1 MRGILVKTGS
11 KEIIMKS
18 IYTCPHCGK
27 KSFNPWKKA
36 FAGQL
41 NSPGKVCIECGRK
54 CVNGKNATIF
64 NAVYCLIAFA
74 LVVIIYLK
82 APDMAGTSLDWIHY
96 YEWFINLGLLA
107 SMWLV
112 PKLVNAFFFSLAPAI
127 RIDAV
132 K

>member
-1 MRGILVKTGS
+1 MN
-11 KEIIMKS
+11 S
-18 IYTCPHCGK
+18 IYNCPHCGK

-54 CVNGKNATIF
+54 CVNGKGATIF
-64 NAVYCLIAFA
+64 NAVYCILAFA
-74 LVVIIYLK
+74 SMVVLYLNAPK
-82 APDMAGTSLDWIHY
+82 ALDTE
-96 YEWFINLGLLA
+96 YEWIAHYEMLIGIGIIV
-107 SMWLV
+107 SMFV
-112 PKLVNAFFFSLAPAI
+112 IPRLVNAFFFRLSPAI

>member
-1 MRGILVKTGS
+1 
-11 KEIIMKS
+11 MKS
-18 IYTCPHCGK
+18 IYICPHCGK

-54 CVNGKNATIF
+54 CVNGKGATIF
-64 NAVYCLIAFA
+64 NAVYSIIAFA
-74 LVVIIYLK
+74 LIVTVYLK
-82 APDMAGTSLDWIHY
+82 TPDLWGTSLEWIAF
-96 YEWFINLGLLA
+96 YEVVICVGLFL
-107 SMWLV
+107 SILIV
-112 PKLVNAFFFSLAPAI
+112 PKLVNAFFFKLAPAI